1 MESTL
6 QFLLALAVIIAAAKA
21 AGYFSSCLGQPA
33 VLGELVVGLLLG
45 PTLLDMLHWSIF
57 TSQEG
62 HLGEVVYDIAQ
73 LGVLFLMFMAGLEVD
88 VQAMR
93 LAGRTALL
101 SGVLGVLAPIVLG
114 MLAVMPFGFSPQQGI
129 FIGLMLAAT
138 SVSIS
143 AQTLMELDV
152 LRSRVGIT
160 LLGGAVVDDVLVILC
175 LSVFT
180 ALADGSRGGP
190 LAIGW
195 VVLRM
200 ALFVAA
206 AVWLGLR
213 YLPRLGRLVDYLPI
227 SEGLMALAVVV
238 TLVYAYAAEALGG
251 MAAITGA
258 FLAGLLFGRTTF
270 RQHLESGV
278 HVLTYAFL
286 VPVFFV
292 SIGLEAD
299 IKSVGVSGLP
309 LSLLIIVVA
318 VISKVLGCGAGGLLG
333 GLSGKDALRLGVG
346 MTSRGEVGLIVASV
360 GLNAGLIG
368 QDVFAAVVLM
378 VLVTTLLTPVLL
390 RLLYPKTEL
399 EAQAQANAV

>member
-6 QFLLALAVIIAAAKA
+6 QFLLALATIIAAAKA
-21 AGYFSSCLGQPA
+21 AGYLSSCLRQPA
-33 VLGELVVGLLLG
+33 VLGELIVGLLLG
-45 PTLLDMLHWSIF
+45 PTLLDMLHWPIF
-57 TSQEG
+57 TSQGG
-62 HLGEVVYDIAQ
+62 HLGEIVYNIAQ

-88 VQAMR
+88 VQSMR
-93 LAGRTALL
+93 VAGRAALL
-101 SGVLGVLAPIVLG
+101 AGVLGVLAPIVLG
-114 MLAVMPFGFSPQQGI
+114 MLAVMPFGFSPEQMI
-129 FIGLMLAAT
+129 FIGLMLSAT

-180 ALADGSRGGP
+180 ALVDGSGGGP
-190 LAIGW
+190 WGIVW

-200 ALFVAA
+200 VLFVAA
-206 AVWLGLR
+206 AIWFGLR
-213 YLPRLGRLVDYLPI
+213 YLPRLSHLVDYLPI

-238 TLVYAYAAEALGG
+238 TLVYAWAAEALGG

-278 HVLTYAFL
+278 HLLTYAFL
-286 VPVFFV
+286 APVFFV

-299 IKSVGVSGLP
+299 IKAVGASGLT

-318 VISKVLGCGAGGLLG
+318 IVSKVVGCGAGGLLG
-333 GLSGKDALRLGVG
+333 GLGSKDALRLGIG
-346 MTSRGEVGLIVASV
+346 MISRGEVGLIVANI

-368 QDVFAAVVLM
+368 EDVFASVVLM

-390 RLLYPKTEL
+390 RLVYPRAESK
-399 EAQAQANAV
+399 AQAQADAV